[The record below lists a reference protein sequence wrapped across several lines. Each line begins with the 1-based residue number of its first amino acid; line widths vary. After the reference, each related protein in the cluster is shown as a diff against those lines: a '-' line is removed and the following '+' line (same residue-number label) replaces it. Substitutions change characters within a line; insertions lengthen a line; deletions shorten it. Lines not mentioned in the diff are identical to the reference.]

1 MVAVSG
7 LNLQDVEKSYDF
19 LHDGEFFEPT
29 GIVSRLKLTNLVK
42 ALRDLGDIEG
52 STDIDHLLR
61 PTLTHVS
68 D

>member
-1 MVAVSG
+1 
-7 LNLQDVEKSYDF
+7 LQDVETSYDF

-29 GIVSRLKLTNLVK
+29 GMVSRSKLANLVN

-52 STDIDHLLR
+52 STDIDHLLM